1 MAQKLLMGG
10 LERGRSWGI
19 RIVTGNPTFR
29 AYEAQFKKITSLAR
43 PALPWAVPGV
53 VVLGWMIFPALTDN
67 FRGELG
73 LPKKKDT
80 IPSQAKYEESEVDQM
95 PVKK

>member
-1 MAQKLLMGG
+1 MVKKI
-10 LERGRSWGI
+10 LEAGRSWGI
-19 RIVTGNPTFR
+19 GIVTGNPTFR
-29 AYEAQFKKITSLAR
+29 AYEAQFRKITSLAR

-73 LPKKKDT
+73 LPKGT
-80 IPSQAKYEESEVDQM
+80 ESLPSQAKYEESEVDQM